1 MSDDLSLPA
10 ANQCQLWWTPVYW
23 HTFFRAAPCN
33 VRALQPGDT
42 HAVDNWR
49 KRIKRVLFF
58 FFFPFLEDIISRW
71 AAEAVNFS
79 QTPPPPPLCLEAN
92 PLISCVSMVLQ
103 RTILY
108 VYEKERRREEKKSNS
123 FFVPHLYNHFEMAA
137 VLLWF
142 VSWEAIWSLCKPE
155 WEKMLFFLWVCRSV
169 FGQKLETI
177 MPLQCLC
184 GSQILL
190 LLFSKETPFLSDHG
204 PSSYFL
210 VFKTMGYYHRSNQFS
225 PARVY
230 ARML

>member
-1 MSDDLSLPA
+1 MMSDDLSLPA

-23 HTFFRAAPCN
+23 HTFFHAAPCN
-33 VRALQPGDT
+33 VRLLQPGDP

-49 KRIKRVLFF
+49 KRMKRVLF

-108 VYEKERRREEKKSNS
+108 VYEKERKREEKKYNS

-137 VLLWF
+137 VLLCF

-155 WEKMLFFLWVCRSV
+155 WEKMFFSLGLSLCVWSETRDNHASPVLMWITASSV
-169 FGQKLETI
+169 TVQ
-177 MPLQCLC
+177 
-184 GSQILL
+184 
-190 LLFSKETPFLSDHG
+190 
-204 PSSYFL
+204 
-210 VFKTMGYYHRSNQFS
+210 
-225 PARVY
+225 
-230 ARML
+230 